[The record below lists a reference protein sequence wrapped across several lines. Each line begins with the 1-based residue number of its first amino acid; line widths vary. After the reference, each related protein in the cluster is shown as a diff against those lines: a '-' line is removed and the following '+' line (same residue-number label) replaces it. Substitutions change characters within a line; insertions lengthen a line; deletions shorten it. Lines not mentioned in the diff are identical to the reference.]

1 MFSRKAMRGVPQ
13 SNTVTNRP
21 QGGGEKKAGF
31 PYMIG
36 RDTNT
41 SIAMSTTNAVVNNR
55 CCNMRNYQT
64 TMAWTSN
71 TKQSRPIGV
80 TPMAYRIGI
89 AR

>member
-1 MFSRKAMRGVPQ
+1 MFSRKAMRGIPQ

-21 QGGGEKKAGF
+21 QGGGERKAGF

-36 RDTNT
+36 RDTNS
-41 SIAMSTTNAVVNNR
+41 SIAIGTTNAVVNNR
-55 CCNMRNYQT
+55 CCNMKNYQN
-64 TMAWTSN
+64 MGWIYN
-71 TKQSRPIGV
+71 TKQSRPVGV